1 MSNAF
6 HWHFPYLAC
15 MHSLIRLKHIV
26 AVARTGSFSIA
37 AEDVGISQPA
47 LSRSIQAFEE
57 EYGLRLFD
65 RGKGGVTLTPAGRMA
80 VEEAR
85 SLLSAAKDFD
95 RGMRSFGKG
104 EAGRTGVGMGPLM
117 ASLLL
122 PSLGAALLRQS
133 SPLTFLT
140 RIGPPDQMLESLLE
154 GTIELIVGNS
164 WQLSLV
170 PGVTEERLGIL
181 PLAIVVRQ
189 GHPLAGSKSLAM
201 RDVESFPAARAFDYG
216 AGRPSVAG
224 AFVCESFTIMRD
236 VVLQSECTWLV
247 SPALIRQDLADGRL
261 VELDVKDAPTTET
274 QTNLVY
280 LRGRTRSP
288 ASLMI
293 AEMVRSMIQDMSGSR
308 QDR

>member
-6 HWHFPYLAC
+6 DWHFAYLQG
-15 MHSLIRLKHIV
+15 MHSLIRLRHIV

-47 LSRSIQAFEE
+47 LSRSIQAFEA

-65 RGKGGVTLTPAGRMA
+65 RGKGGVTLTPAGRLA
-80 VEEAR
+80 VEEAQA
-85 SLLSAAKDFD
+85 LLAAASAFE
-95 RGMRSFGKG
+95 RGMRLFGKG
-104 EAGRTGVGMGPLM
+104 EGGRTGVGMGPLM

-122 PSLGAALLRQS
+122 PALGAALLQRS
-133 SPLTFLT
+133 SQLTMLT
-140 RIGPPDQMLESLLE
+140 KVGPPDQMLEALLE

-170 PGVTEERLGIL
+170 PGVTEEQLGTL
-181 PLAIVVRQ
+181 PLAFVVRA
-189 GHPLAGSKSLAM
+189 GHPLAGARQLTM
-201 RDVESFPAARAFDYG
+201 RELDRFPAARAFDYG
-216 AGRPSVAG
+216 TAGQTAAAG
-224 AFVCESFTIMRD
+224 AFVCENFSILRD
-236 VVLQSECTWLV
+236 VVLETDCTCLV
-247 SPALIRQDLADGRL
+247 SPALVKTELAKGQL
-261 VELDVKDAPTTET
+261 VQLDVPDAPTSAT

-293 AEMVRSMIQDMSGSR
+293 AETVRTMICDMSI
-308 QDR
+308 